1 MAKGKENTEYLKLAS
16 EIVNTMKEHIQNE
29 LEMNVILSET
39 QKNVLNYINQNIN
52 SNSQNIEFKSSQEF
66 DKFKKFFVDISQEK
80 IDQSTIRL
88 KKVLDDFS
96 PENIDQTKNELDKI
110 RVTIEKDREF
120 GQKRLALAGEIANT
134 MVEFIKN
141 NNPNDGNL
149 RAIGAQ
155 AAFLEKST
163 SLLKGKGKITL
174 SNNQDFNKFKKNID
188 TFSQSVNSTEINK
201 KIEGL
206 VSAMGALSKGDMA
219 QAQKTLESFR
229 KDNPKL
235 ASKKSQ
241 KVGKKIKRAFESAKA
256 KVSSIGSAVS
266 NKVTE
271 FKEGA
276 KEKGKKWKDTVK
288 TKVNSWRGRS

>member
-66 DKFKKFFVDISQEK
+66 DDFKKSFVNISQEK

-96 PENIDQTKNELDKI
+96 PENIDQTKKELDKI
-110 RVTIEKDREF
+110 RVTIEQDREF

-141 NNPNDGNL
+141 NNQNIGNL
-149 RAIGAQ
+149 PAVGEQ
-155 AAFLEKST
+155 ATFLDKS
-163 SLLKGKGKITL
+163 KGFLNREGKITL
-174 SNNQDFNKFKKNID
+174 LNNQDFTTFKGHID
-188 TFSQSVNSTEINK
+188 RFNQAVNSSEINQ

-206 VSAMGALSKGDMA
+206 VSAMAL
-219 QAQKTLESFR
+219 F
-229 KDNPKL
+229 PKEIWRRH
-235 ASKKSQ
+235 KK
-241 KVGKKIKRAFESAKA
+241 R
-256 KVSSIGSAVS
+256 
-266 NKVTE
+266 
-271 FKEGA
+271 
-276 KEKGKKWKDTVK
+276 
-288 TKVNSWRGRS
+288 